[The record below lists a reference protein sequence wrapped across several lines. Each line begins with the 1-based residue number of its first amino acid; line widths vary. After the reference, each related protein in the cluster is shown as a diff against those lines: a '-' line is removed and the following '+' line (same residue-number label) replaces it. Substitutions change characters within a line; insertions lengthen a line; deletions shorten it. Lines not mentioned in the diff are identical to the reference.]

1 VRIKMALILVLLAGL
16 LIPISSF
23 ADSIEIT
30 GGTGGSATFD
40 GSTFTISDANI
51 SGFSINGG
59 SSVAITGGTMDV
71 TASAYN
77 VGLCGG
83 ATCSALFSTG
93 TITIDGDGG
102 QTLLSG
108 NFLYQTAGQ
117 GLGISTYTSTFS
129 ADLTDV
135 YLNPLIDPG
144 TVTAGSLSEIDLNM
158 ALSGLNYSGE
168 VMDTLVALT
177 ASNTEGGPI
186 TAPEPPL
193 FVMAG
198 MGFGGLFLL
207 KRRVVS
213 A

>member
-1 VRIKMALILVLLAGL
+1 MRIKMALILVLLAGL

-77 VGLCGG
+77 VTLCGG

-93 TITIDGDGG
+93 TITIDGDGADVAKRHLPG
-102 QTLLSG
+102 QHTWPG
-108 NFLYQTAGQ
+108 AGDQ
-117 GLGISTYTSTFS
+117 HIHQ
-129 ADLTDV
+129 
-135 YLNPLIDPG
+135 LI
-144 TVTAGSLSEIDLNM
+144 
-158 ALSGLNYSGE
+158 
-168 VMDTLVALT
+168 
-177 ASNTEGGPI
+177 
-186 TAPEPPL
+186 
-193 FVMAG
+193 
-198 MGFGGLFLL
+198 
-207 KRRVVS
+207 
-213 A
+213 